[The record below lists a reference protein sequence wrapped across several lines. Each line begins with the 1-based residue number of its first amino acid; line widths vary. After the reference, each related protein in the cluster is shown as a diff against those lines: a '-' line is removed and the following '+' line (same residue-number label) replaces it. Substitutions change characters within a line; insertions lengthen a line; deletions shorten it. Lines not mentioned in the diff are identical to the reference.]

1 MPKLLISDSVAKTV
15 GVIAAVVTIVSVTG
29 VYLAPMLGPII
40 FPPTPAYTMTV
51 SGENR
56 TFSSDAG
63 FKITYPTALTDYILM
78 GNSSSSPKP
87 TLEIFLNPNDTLD
100 KITASTSDTYL
111 GQLVTLQD
119 VISDHIE
126 SVTTFQ
132 DFHLISR
139 GNVTLGGLPAYEIV
153 YTANQQHW
161 NPNMNEI
168 VQLMWVFGMNNN
180 GRVYSVCYEAVFN
193 DYNTYLSQAQQITDS
208 FSYT

>member
-1 MPKLLISDSVAKTV
+1 MQKLMVSDSVAKTI

-40 FPPTPAYTMTV
+40 FPPTPAYTTTV
-51 SGENR
+51 SGENM
-56 TFSSDAG
+56 TFFSDAG

-100 KITASTSDTYL
+100 KITALTSDTYL
-111 GQLVTLQD
+111 GQRVTLQD
-119 VISDHIE
+119 VIADNFE

-132 DFHLISR
+132 DFYLISR

-168 VQLMWVFGMNNN
+168 VQLMWVFGLNSN
-180 GRVYSVCYEAVFN
+180 GRVYSVCFEGVSN
-193 DYNTYLSQAQQITDS
+193 DYNTYLPQAQQIINS